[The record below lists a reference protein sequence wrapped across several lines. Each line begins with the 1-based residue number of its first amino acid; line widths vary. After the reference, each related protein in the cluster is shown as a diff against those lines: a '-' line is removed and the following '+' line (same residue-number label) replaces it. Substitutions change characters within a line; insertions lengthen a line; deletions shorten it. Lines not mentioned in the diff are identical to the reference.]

1 VTPRQVRI
9 GVDIFAA
16 LVVASVGVALAGLSW
31 RLLGDPGSRLSASL
45 VAARPAR
52 PVDIAPLIALA
63 PFGTTAVSGAAAQTG
78 NLPLTLRG
86 IIFARPTTASSA
98 LISVGDATPV
108 VVRIGQSVGSSNV
121 GSIEIDHVVLVSG
134 GAQTILAFPNPAAVA
149 GMVPATTPVRQP
161 SVAMPAAAAGSSPM
175 NGPGTLERWGVAPSG
190 AGLAINN
197 PSDVMLIAGLKA
209 GDQVIAIN
217 GTPAGDAARNP
228 GLLQSL
234 MSGGSAR
241 IDIVR
246 DGQRQTISVPTP

>member
-45 VAARPAR
+45 MAARPAR

-134 GAQTILAFPNPAAVA
+134 GAQTILAFPQSSGGCRDGSGNNACQAAVGGDA
-149 GMVPATTPVRQP
+149 SRRGRFFTNEWARNARTV
-161 SVAMPAAAAGSSPM
+161 GS
-175 NGPGTLERWGVAPSG
+175 GTIRRRV
-190 AGLAINN
+190 
-197 PSDVMLIAGLKA
+197 
-209 GDQVIAIN
+209 GDQ
-217 GTPAGDAARNP
+217 
-228 GLLQSL
+228 
-234 MSGGSAR
+234 
-241 IDIVR
+241 
-246 DGQRQTISVPTP
+246 